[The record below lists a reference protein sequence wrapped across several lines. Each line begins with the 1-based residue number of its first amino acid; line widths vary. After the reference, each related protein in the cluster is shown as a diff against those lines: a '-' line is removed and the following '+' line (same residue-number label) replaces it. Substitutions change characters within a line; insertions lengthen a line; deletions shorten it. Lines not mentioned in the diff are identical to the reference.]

1 MSFAYGT
8 QTENEAKAT
17 FRCVRLI
24 GVRHDAGVEQGRGFE
39 RIFVEKIGADQL
51 ALDLREGAVSRQGL
65 FHDVGAGLERLQQ
78 IAMPALEILQD
89 VGELAGNRLRI
100 ERENAVDD
108 MVG

>member
-8 QTENEAKAT
+8 ETENEAQAA
-17 FRCVRLI
+17 FRRVRLI
-24 GVRHDAGVEQGRGFE
+24 GVRHDAGVEQGRGFK
-39 RIFVEKIGADQL
+39 RIFVEEIGADQL
-51 ALDLREGAVSRQGL
+51 ALDVGKDAVSRQGL

-78 IAMPALEILQD
+78 VAMPAVEILQD